1 MVETL
6 PSLGCA
12 ALPKPMV
19 AVIGDFRDMLGPIE
33 SCKARLELVF
43 LDAIPAEPDFWSRSQ
58 VRGVVFCGL
67 SLFARFR
74 ETKAHDEL
82 GIVVAVNDLNEF
94 SAALEAGASALLIK
108 PLSGNA
114 LLRQIENQLHLAGER
129 KRCDELLSGQKK
141 VLEMIARGAAF
152 ESTIEMLA
160 LLVEKVEPDVR
171 CAISTINSDG
181 AAFSNVY
188 APSLP
193 RPCKV
198 RLLQM
203 EVGPH
208 FLTPNGPN
216 ANHHS
221 A

>member
-6 PSLGCA
+6 PS
-12 ALPKPMV
+12 PES
-19 AVIGDFRDMLGPIE
+19 AV
-33 SCKARLELVF
+33 
-43 LDAIPAEPDFWSRSQ
+43 LD
-58 VRGVVFCGL
+58 
-67 SLFARFR
+67 
-74 ETKAHDEL
+74 
-82 GIVVAVNDLNEF
+82 
-94 SAALEAGASALLIK
+94 
-108 PLSGNA
+108 
-114 LLRQIENQLHLAGER
+114 
-129 KRCDELLSGQKK
+129 

-152 ESTIEMLA
+152 ESTIETLA

-203 EVGPH
+203 EVGSH
-208 FLTPNGPN
+208 FLTPNSPN

-221 A
+221 AILC